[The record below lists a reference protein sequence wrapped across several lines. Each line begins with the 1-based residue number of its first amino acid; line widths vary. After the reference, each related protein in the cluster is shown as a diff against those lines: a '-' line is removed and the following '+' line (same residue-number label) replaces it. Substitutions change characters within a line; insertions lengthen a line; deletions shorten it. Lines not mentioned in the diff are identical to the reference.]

1 MSNKITDAR
10 IRELETGQ
18 TRKEKLTQSIEKQR
32 KGMQEIRDS
41 MSAETWESMCLAAKA
56 VKANRRKESSNLDPE
71 DQLDSYTLAS
81 GRVEEVHS
89 YVEKELEPLRELM
102 K

>member
-18 TRKEKLTQSIEKQR
+18 TRKEKLSESLKKQR
-32 KGMQEIRDS
+32 KGMQDILDS
-41 MSAETWESMCLAAKA
+41 ISAESWESMCAASKA
-56 VKANRRKESSNLDPE
+56 AKANRRKESLNLNHE
-71 DQLDSYTLAS
+71 DQIESYTLAS

-89 YVEKELEPLRELM
+89 YVKKELEPLRKLM